1 MIKSPSTNVSDWLRR
16 SLFIVFLG
24 TKRNNVDLQPS
35 EIALGLRE
43 LTDHVKNS
51 LGAYTTL
58 RYLDAE
64 GNTLTWGRERTVLI
78 LILVPVEQ
86 EALADSV
93 ITGSVVR
100 ITDKLGQDAIWIARL
115 ELGLRMVERRS
126 L

>member
-64 GNTLTWGRERTVLI
+64 GNTLTWGRERT
-78 LILVPVEQ
+78 
-86 EALADSV
+86 LADSV